1 MNLFENL
8 QTMKEEQT
16 VLDSIESTKIFI
28 SNNLKNINNKPF
40 ENILREILFSANIDW
55 KDVQLIINKYMP
67 EIKIESLIEN
77 KNSIDNYFD
86 NLINK
91 IQNKFNCDIDDT
103 YYDIDNYP
111 SEFKARFVIYN
122 IGVNQADDIEK
133 IIIKEISKDYN
144 DVKVDYEW
152 DNTYLSNFVKDAYVY
167 TIQAYNN
174 SVDSWD
180 F

>member
-1 MNLFENL
+1 MDLFENL

-40 ENILREILFSANIDW
+40 ENILREILFSTNIDW

-77 KNSIDNYFD
+77 KNSIDDYFD
-86 NLINK
+86 NLVNK
-91 IQNKFNCDIDDT
+91 IQNKFHCDIDDT

-133 IIIKEISKDYN
+133 LIIKETSKDYN
-144 DVKVDYEW
+144 DVKVDYEF
-152 DNTYLSNFVKDAYVY
+152 DNNYLDDFIKTAYVFE
-167 TIQAYNN
+167 IRANN
-174 SVDSWD
+174 DVWD
-180 F
+180 I

>member
-1 MNLFENL
+1 MDLFENL

-16 VLDSIESTKIFI
+16 VLNSTESTKIFI

-67 EIKIESLIEN
+67 KIKIESLTEN
-77 KNSIDNYFD
+77 KDNVDNYFD

-103 YYDIDNYP
+103 YYDIDDYP
-111 SEFKARFVIYN
+111 SEFKARFVVYN
-122 IGVNQADDIEK
+122 VGLKQADNIEK
-133 IIIKEISKDYN
+133 LVIRTVSKDYN
-144 DVKVDYEW
+144 DVKVDYEF
-152 DNTYLSNFVKDAYVY
+152 DNNYLADFIKQAYVY
-167 TIQAYNN
+167 TIQAYANN
-174 SVDSWD
+174 DIWD
-180 F
+180 I